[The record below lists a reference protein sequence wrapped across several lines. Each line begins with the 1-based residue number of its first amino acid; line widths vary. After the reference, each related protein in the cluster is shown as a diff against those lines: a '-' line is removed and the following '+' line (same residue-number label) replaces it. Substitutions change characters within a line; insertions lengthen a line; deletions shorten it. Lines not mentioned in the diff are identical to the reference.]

1 MKVKEERGDPRNRI
15 GMEWNRME
23 KEKEERRPCGTGLER
38 TDRNGRYCT
47 GKELEGLP
55 LLWTPEG
62 RGSKRGWKV
71 FTSSGHQR
79 GGGGKSYHLR
89 PAEHVRKAEE
99 ESCD

>member
-1 MKVKEERGDPRNRI
+1 
-15 GMEWNRME
+15 MEWE
-23 KEKEERRPCGTGLER
+23 KEKKERRPRGTGLTR
-38 TDRNGRYCT
+38 TDRNGMDWT

-62 RGSKRGWKV
+62 RGGQTGLAGLNLLWTPEGR
-71 FTSSGHQR
+71 R
-79 GGGGKSYHLR
+79 GKSYHLR